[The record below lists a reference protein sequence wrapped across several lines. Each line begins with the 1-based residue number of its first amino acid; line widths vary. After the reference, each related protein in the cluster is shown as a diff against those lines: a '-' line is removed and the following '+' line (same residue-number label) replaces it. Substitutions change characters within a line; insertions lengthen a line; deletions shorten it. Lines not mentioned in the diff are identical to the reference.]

1 MEEPTLWDQFGSLPL
16 VMEALINGSS
26 PSLPYAGTSGW
37 SGSSTSRARAED
49 ADKSGVTSYRQSAA
63 LFALY
68 QAGESGLT
76 WKELGDAMGWHH
88 GTASGVLSVMHK
100 DGRIARLKES
110 RSRCKVYV
118 HGDFV
123 AGREV
128 EPHGRKP
135 KPCPNCG
142 WEGE

>member
-1 MEEPTLWDQFGSLPL
+1 MEERTLWDVFDEG
-16 VMEALINGSS
+16 

-37 SGSSTSRARAED
+37 SGSSTSRQRAVQ
-49 ADKSGVTSYRQSAA
+49 ADQSGETSYRQSAA

-68 QAGESGLT
+68 QAGGEGLT

-88 GTASGVLSVMHK
+88 GTASGALSVLHK

-110 RSRCKVYV
+110 RNRCKVYV
-118 HGDFV
+118 HGEFV
-123 AGREV
+123 AGRET

-135 KPCPNCG
+135 KPCANCG